1 MSKNERSKNERSQ
14 LQEDTGPRKQQERQ
28 RRKPDRR
35 KPDQRIRRTC
45 ERLGSALVALIQ
57 EKPIDDVTVQEVLDR
72 ASVGRSTFYLHFR
85 DKDDLL
91 LSQFERFLET
101 MSTALSIRKEES
113 HRVVPVAELFAH
125 IGDQKKLYR
134 TLADSGRLNEFFDLA
149 QGYFARGIE
158 QRLTES
164 RRLSNLRLSKLPQRE
179 LAAHASALAGSVLS
193 LLRWWLD
200 RGAKESPR
208 AMDELFHR
216 MVWNGLQ

>member
-1 MSKNERSKNERSQ
+1 MSKNKGPK
-14 LQEDTGPRKQQERQ
+14 LQEHAGQKRQQEKQ
-28 RRKPDRR
+28 RR

-45 ERLGSALVALIQ
+45 ERLGSALVTLIQ

-72 ASVGRSTFYLHFR
+72 AAVGRSTFYLHYR

-91 LSQFERFLET
+91 LSQFEKFLEM
-101 MSTALSIRKEES
+101 MSTALNIRKEES

-125 IGDQKKLYR
+125 IGSQKKLYR
-134 TLADSGRLNEFFDLA
+134 TLADSGRLNDFFDLA

-164 RRLSNLRLSKLPQRE
+164 KRLSNLPRGE
-179 LAAHASALAGSVLS
+179 LGARASALAGSVLS

-208 AMDELFHR
+208 AMDEMFHR
-216 MVWNGLQ
+216 MVWNGLR